1 MLASA
6 QMFFNTLCLIY
17 EHSRKNSFQTKI
29 IPLHH
34 LESPEGHLHQKLFYT
49 LKKQT
54 AKKEN
59 QHINRQARKKLVAM
73 SVNPG

>member
-1 MLASA
+1 
-6 QMFFNTLCLIY
+6 MFFYTLCLIY
-17 EHSRKNSFQTKI
+17 EPSRKNSFQTKI

-59 QHINRQARKKLVAM
+59 STHKPTGAQEDGRDESKSWMNF
-73 SVNPG
+73 